1 MTSSASSTVSFCSI
15 STSSGEL
22 SKTSLE
28 RQGQLDHQAL
38 LDRQVLR
45 DQLAPL
51 APLAQQGQLELRVLL
66 ELRVQREQLALPE
79 QRVRLE
85 PREAPMGT

>member
-1 MTSSASSTVSFCSI
+1 M
-15 STSSGEL
+15 ER
-22 SKTSLE
+22 LE
-28 RQGQLDHQAL
+28 PLEPLEQPVA
-38 LDRQVLR
+38 
-45 DQLAPL
+45 LAPL